1 MDIGVVLSHSR
12 IAVYLNQCEGDG
24 CGVADLAE
32 PFGVLDL
39 SDITAFVSGFLV
51 QDPISDLDGSGVF
64 DLGDITLFVTSFV
77 APCP

>member
-1 MDIGVVLSHSR
+1 MSCAAFPE
-12 IAVYLNQCEGDG
+12 IAVDQFPDG
-24 CGVADLAE
+24 MGRKGPPVPL
-32 PFGVLDL
+32 
-39 SDITAFVSGFLV
+39 TFVSGFLV